1 MEESHH
7 RQKDWIG
14 NDVEIRENV
23 TCPDL
28 DGWHM
33 GGQARNPEKMKLKDN
48 QGWRGQG
55 SVFSVKYEYHLE
67 DSWRIVRKQVE

>member
-7 RQKDWIG
+7 GQKDRIG
-14 NDVEIRENV
+14 NDAGIRENV

-33 GGQARNPEKMKLKDN
+33 GSQARNPEKGKLKDN
-48 QGWRGQG
+48 QSWSGQG
-55 SVFSVKYEYHLE
+55 SVLYSQLN
-67 DSWRIVRKQVE
+67 RISS